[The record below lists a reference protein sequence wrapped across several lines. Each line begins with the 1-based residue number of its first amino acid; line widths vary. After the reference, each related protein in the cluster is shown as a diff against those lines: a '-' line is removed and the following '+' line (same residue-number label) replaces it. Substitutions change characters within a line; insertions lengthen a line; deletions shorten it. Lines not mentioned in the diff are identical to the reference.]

1 MNDPSEE
8 FRYSLSLF
16 LTDKFTR
23 LKKSSKQFLT
33 IMMCKRRLTPEPD
46 PMITLKNC
54 AFYIL
59 MSFYAV
65 QCGTIFCH
73 QLIVFLSHYDAHN
86 ELRICLASRF
96 EISLS
101 CDCK

>member
-73 QLIVFLSHYDAHN
+73 QHWHFCKSGSGLS
-86 ELRICLASRF
+86 LRNHRWWLYVGTV
-96 EISLS
+96 L
-101 CDCK
+101 KGKL